1 MEKQFSKSL
10 TEVPNWALFFLLYW
24 KDFMNPT
31 DRLTELFMRFPGIGP
46 KQAKRFVYFLLRE
59 HSHYKE
65 QLIKALEDLKFT
77 GKQCEKCFRFYGDR
91 NRDPKKTLCDICA
104 SASRDTSIIMIVEKE
119 LDLDA
124 IEKTGSYNGLYFILG
139 GLVPPLTEK
148 PSELIRIREL
158 TSYIH
163 SGIKDETM
171 KEIIFALPVTDYGDT
186 TTEYIEKTIKQIVG
200 VEKINLSHLARGL
213 SSGLELEYVD
223 KDTFKQALDRRN

>member
-1 MEKQFSKSL
+1 
-10 TEVPNWALFFLLYW
+10 
-24 KDFMNPT
+24 MNAT

-65 QLIKALEDLKFT
+65 QLIKALEELKFT
-77 GKQCEKCFRFYGDR
+77 GKQCEKCYRFFGDK
-91 NRDPKKTLCDICA
+91 NVQLAKPLCSICDTE
-104 SASRDTSIIMIVEKE
+104 SRDQSQLMIVEKE

-124 IEKTGSYNGLYFILG
+124 VEKTGSYNGLYFILG

-158 TSYIH
+158 TTRIH
-163 SGIKDETM
+163 SGIENKILS
-171 KEIIFALPVTDYGDT
+171 EIIFALPVTDYGDT

-200 VEKINLSHLARGL
+200 IENVRLSHLARGL

-223 KDTFKQALDRRN
+223 KATFKNALDRRN

>member
-1 MEKQFSKSL
+1 VEEYNSQLRFAIL
-10 TEVPNWALFFLLYW
+10 GIL
-24 KDFMNPT
+24 MNAT

-65 QLIKALEDLKFT
+65 QLIKALEELKFT
-77 GKQCEKCFRFYGDR
+77 GKQCQKCYRFFGDK
-91 NRDPKKTLCDICA
+91 NAQTAKVFCDICDNQT
-104 SASRDTSIIMIVEKE
+104 RDHSQIMIVEKE

-124 IEKTGSYNGLYFILG
+124 VEKTDSYNGLYFILG

-148 PSELIRIREL
+148 PSELVRIREL
-158 TSYIH
+158 TNRIH
-163 SGIKDETM
+163 GALDGEEIEGTI

-186 TTEYIEKTIKQIVG
+186 TTEYVERTIKQIVG
-200 VEKINLSHLARGL
+200 IEKVTLSHLARGL

-223 KDTFKQALDRRN
+223 RDTFTSALERRN

>member
-1 MEKQFSKSL
+1 
-10 TEVPNWALFFLLYW
+10 
-24 KDFMNPT
+24 MNPT

-65 QLIKALEDLKFT
+65 QLIKALEELKFT
-77 GKQCEKCFRFYGDR
+77 GKQCEKCYRFYGDR
-91 NRDPKKTLCDICA
+91 NADPKKTLCDIC
-104 SASRDTSIIMIVEKE
+104 SSSSRETTCLMIVEKE

-124 IEKTGSYNGLYFILG
+124 VEKTGSYNGLYFILG

-148 PSELIRIREL
+148 PSEIIRIREL
-158 TSYIH
+158 TASIH
-163 SGIKDETM
+163 TGISTETL

-186 TTEYIEKTIKQIVG
+186 TTEYVEKTIKQIVG
-200 VEKINLSHLARGL
+200 IDTIKLSHLARGL

-223 KDTFKQALDRRN
+223 RDTFTQAFDRRN

>member
-1 MEKQFSKSL
+1 
-10 TEVPNWALFFLLYW
+10 
-24 KDFMNPT
+24 MNAT

-65 QLIKALEDLKFT
+65 QLIKALEELKFT
-77 GKQCEKCFRFYGDR
+77 GKQCEKCYRFFGDR
-91 NRDPKKTLCDICA
+91 NAQLSKPLCSICETE
-104 SASRDTSIIMIVEKE
+104 SRDHTQLMVVEKE

-124 IEKTGSYNGLYFILG
+124 VEKTGSYNGLYFILG

-148 PSELIRIREL
+148 PSEIIRIREL
-158 TSYIH
+158 TNRIH
-163 SGIKDETM
+163 SDITE
-171 KEIIFALPVTDYGDT
+171 ERLSEVIFALPVTDYGDT

-200 VEKINLSHLARGL
+200 IEKITLSHLARGL

-223 KDTFKQALDRRN
+223 KDTFKSALDRRN

>member
-1 MEKQFSKSL
+1 
-10 TEVPNWALFFLLYW
+10 
-24 KDFMNPT
+24 MNAT

-65 QLIKALEDLKFT
+65 QLIKALEELKFT
-77 GKQCEKCFRFYGDR
+77 GKQCEKCYRFFGDK
-91 NRDPKKTLCDICA
+91 NAQMAKVLCDICDNT
-104 SASRDTSIIMIVEKE
+104 SRDHRGLMIVEKE

-124 IEKTGSYNGLYFILG
+124 VEKTGSYNGLYFILG

-158 TSYIH
+158 TNHIH
-163 SGIKDETM
+163 TALKDESLT
-171 KEIIFALPVTDYGDT
+171 EVIFALPVTDYGDT
-186 TTEYIEKTIKQIVG
+186 TTEYVEKIIKQIVG
-200 VEKINLSHLARGL
+200 IEKVTLSHLARGL

-223 KDTFKQALDRRN
+223 RDTFKSALERRN

>member
-1 MEKQFSKSL
+1 
-10 TEVPNWALFFLLYW
+10 
-24 KDFMNPT
+24 MNPT

-65 QLIKALEDLKFT
+65 QLIKALEELKFT
-77 GKQCEKCFRFYGDR
+77 GKQCEKCFRFYGDK
-91 NRDPKKTLCDICA
+91 NADPKKTLCDICA
-104 SASRDTSIIMIVEKE
+104 SSSRESTSIMIVEKE

-158 TSYIH
+158 THYIH
-163 SGIKDETM
+163 SGITENTLL
-171 KEIIFALPVTDYGDT
+171 EVIFALLLRNHLNKFALMRTLPVTDYGDT
-186 TTEYIEKTIKQIVG
+186 TTEYVEKTIKQIVG
-200 VEKINLSHLARGL
+200 VEKLKLTHLARGL

-223 KDTFKQALDRRN
+223 RDTFKQALDHRN

>member
-1 MEKQFSKSL
+1 
-10 TEVPNWALFFLLYW
+10 
-24 KDFMNPT
+24 MNPT
-31 DRLTELFMRFPGIGP
+31 ERLTELFMRFPGIGP

-65 QLIKALEDLKFT
+65 QLIKALEELKHT
-77 GKQCEKCFRFYGDR
+77 GKQCEKCYRFFGEK
-91 NRDPKKTLCDICA
+91 NNQIANTLCNICDNNT
-104 SASRDTSIIMIVEKE
+104 RDQSLIMILEKE

-148 PSELIRIREL
+148 PSEIIRIREL
-158 TSYIH
+158 TNRIH
-163 SGIKDETM
+163 NDMTTNNLL
-171 KEIIFALPVTDYGDT
+171 EIIFALPVTDYGDT

-200 VEKINLSHLARGL
+200 IEKVKLSHLARGL

-223 KDTFKQALDRRN
+223 RATFKSALERRN